1 MGSTVCTHFLDL
13 AIAAQL
19 SVTAALVCFT
29 WTVADQL
36 YSFNS
41 HGPRFSSGLGTDR
54 LPFRDSEFKVR
65 IGRTVGGG
73 RIKME
78 VDRMDY
84 PRCVSRAC
92 LEL

>member
-1 MGSTVCTHFLDL
+1 MCTHFLDL

-29 WTVADQL
+29 WTTKMVADQL

-41 HGPRFSSGLGTDR
+41 HGPRSHRVSGPIGSFSGI
-54 LPFRDSEFKVR
+54 EFKVR
-65 IGRTVGGG
+65 IGRTVAGG

>member
-29 WTVADQL
+29 WTTKMVADQL

-41 HGPRFSSGLGTDR
+41 HGPRSHRVSG
-54 LPFRDSEFKVR
+54 P
-65 IGRTVGGG
+65 IGSLSGIQSLKDASAERWPVA
-73 RIKME
+73 E
-78 VDRMDY
+78 
-84 PRCVSRAC
+84 SRWK
-92 LEL
+92 